1 MRVANIINGVV
12 DNIVIRPQGYALAAG
27 EVDVTEVSPA
37 PGKGWS
43 YDGEAFAS
51 NVPDPDAVTLARE
64 TILEAALG
72 AGVSPSIPP
81 DNDDVS
87 GWQALAC
94 SIVDA
99 KASASREEIGT
110 PGYAQVEE
118 YTRTE
123 AQARAFVVALDAD
136 PDADPEAYPCL
147 EAEIQAQATAT
158 GTEPDALDVA
168 EEIIAEADAW
178 GAALA
183 AIKQVRRASKLQIAA
198 AVDLEAIAA
207 ILAAVTW
214 PEAT

>member
-1 MRVANIINGVV
+1 MRVATIINGVV

-99 KASASREEIGT
+99 KASASREAIGT

-123 AQARAFVVALDAD
+123 ADARAFQTAYDAD
-136 PDADPEAYPCL
+136 PATDPEDYPFL
-147 EAEIQAQATAT
+147 AAEIAAQATAT
-158 GTEPDALDVA
+158 GTTPPASAVA
-168 EEIIAEADAW
+168 TEILAEATVW
-178 GAALA
+178 NSQLA
-183 AIKQVRRASKLQIAA
+183 AIKQPRRASKLQIAA
-198 AVDLEAIAA
+198 AQDLEAIAA

-214 PEAT
+214 PEVG